1 MKNPK
6 NTLSLDMR
14 CEEEGRCI
22 VQLGIDF
29 LTAGERSWLFA
40 LLQAAQ
46 EGRQMTFGVE
56 TTPTGDQ
63 ILRFYLHAPE
73 THDAPE
79 PAALAS

>member
-29 LTAGERSWLFA
+29 LTSGEREWLFA
-40 LLQAAQ
+40 LLKAAT

-56 TTPTGDQ
+56 TTPTGDA
-63 ILRFYLHAPE
+63 ILRFYLLAEQVADHE
-73 THDAPE
+73 QQ
-79 PAALAS
+79 PAAA